1 MQSFE
6 NQGVTFHADLKK
18 NFSKLYESPIWMR
31 LLGSL
36 IALGV
41 AVPLQAQLKEFLGN
55 SYFLLLYPT
64 VFFIA
69 WAFGFVP
76 AILATV
82 SICAWVFWS
91 LLPPEGEFGFINQAD
106 TLRLSV
112 FATANV
118 FLAAVISRGR
128 KSELDLKSKQEL
140 FSTTLTSIA
149 DAVIVTNQA
158 GLVQFLNPVA
168 EALTNLQSSQAL
180 GKPLSEVFK
189 IRHGSSGST
198 RLVASDG
205 TETPIESSTAPIRA
219 PGDPQTL
226 GLILVFR
233 DVSEK
238 HQIRARMAESESRFR
253 AMANEAPVLI
263 WTSTPDQ
270 LMDWLNHG
278 WLRFTGKELEE
289 DLGHGWVQRVHS
301 DDIGEVLATYRH
313 ASEQRRAFSS
323 EFRLRRHDGQFRW
336 VLNHGV
342 PRLSPEGDFLGF
354 IGSCID
360 IHDQKA
366 ALSQR
371 DEALFEAREALRTRD
386 EFMSVASHELK
397 TPLTSLHLQL
407 QVLARS
413 VQRAN
418 AGDLDARYGLLLS
431 PEKLAASIGLCEKQS
446 FRLAGLLEE
455 LLDLTRVRLGR
466 LQLSKE
472 SVDLLTLTRDAI
484 DRFKADA
491 LHRGSVVT
499 LIGEGPVCGWW
510 DCARLEQVV
519 TNLISN
525 AIKYGEGHPIE
536 IHVWLDPTRE
546 VAHFQIADQGIGIA
560 TDFQDKV
567 FERFERGGISG
578 QRFSGLGL
586 GLYITRQIVEA
597 HGGQIRLRSEVS
609 KGSVFEVEVPL
620 KHGGSTVQLAGT
632 SFNQTAS
639 IENDERKHF

>member
-1 MQSFE
+1 MSL
-6 NQGVTFHADLKK
+6 HADLKK
-18 NFSKLYESPIWMR
+18 NFSKLYESPFWLR
-31 LLGSL
+31 LLGALFVLL
-36 IALGV
+36 I
-41 AVPLQAQLKEFLGN
+41 AVPLQFQLKEILGN

-69 WAFGFVP
+69 WTFGFVP
-76 AILATV
+76 AILATF
-82 SICAWVFWS
+82 SISIWVLYS
-91 LLPPEGEFGFINQAD
+91 VLPPEGHFTLLSQAD
-106 TLRLSV
+106 MLRLSV
-112 FATANV
+112 FSSANV
-118 FLAAVISRGR
+118 LLAAVISRGR
-128 KSELDLKSKQEL
+128 KSEFELKNKQEL

-149 DAVIVTNQA
+149 DAVIVTNQD
-158 GLVQFLNPVA
+158 GFVQFLNPVA
-168 EALTNLQSSQAL
+168 ESLTRFSSTEAL
-180 GKPLSEVFK
+180 GKPLAEVFK
-189 IRHGSSGST
+189 IRHSPSGTT
-198 RLVASDG
+198 RLIANDG
-205 TETPIESSTAPIRA
+205 SETPIESSTAPIRA

-238 HQIRARMAESESRFR
+238 HHIRARMAESESRFR

-278 WLRFTGKELEE
+278 WLRFTGKKLQD
-289 DLGHGWVQRVHS
+289 DLGHGWIQRIHP
-301 DDIGEVLATYRH
+301 DDVAEVLSTYRL
-313 ASEQRRAFSS
+313 AFEQRRAFSS
-323 EFRLRRHDGQFRW
+323 EFRLLRHDGEFRW

-342 PRLSPEGDFLGF
+342 PRLSAEGDFLGF

-360 IHDQKA
+360 IHDQKS

-371 DEALFEAREALRTRD
+371 DEALFEAQEALRTRD

-413 VQRAN
+413 IQRAN
-418 AGDLDARYGLLLS
+418 AGDAETRYRALLN
-431 PEKLAASIGLCEKQS
+431 PEKLATSINICEKQS
-446 FRLAGLLEE
+446 YRLASLLEE

-472 SVDLLTLTRDAI
+472 SIDLLGLTRDAI
-484 DRFKADA
+484 DRLKADA
-491 LHRGSVVT
+491 LHRGSTVI
-499 LIGEGPVCGWW
+499 LIGGEKVCGWW

-525 AIKYGEGHPIE
+525 AIKYGEGRPIE
-536 IHVWLDPTRE
+536 VRVWLDSPRAT
-546 VAHFQIADQGIGIA
+546 AHFEISDQGIGIA
-560 TDFQDKV
+560 ENFQDKV
-567 FERFERGGISG
+567 FERFERGGVSG

-609 KGSVFEVEVPL
+609 KGSTFEVEIPL
-620 KHGGSTVQLAGT
+620 KHGGSTVQLAGDT
-632 SFNQTAS
+632 FISRAS
-639 IENDERKHF
+639 VENDERKHI